1 MGDADAQPLV
11 ARSAVRS
18 LSAQAAR
25 EHGKVRTEDPF
36 GTPGHDEGNLV
47 FDRARGEAQIRRQ
60 RIAQDRHSIFAGE
73 IVDPAVALGLAEHR
87 QDRRR
92 RDFTRLDKP
101 HEAGNVAGALGR
113 NAHHINRNRRHGYS
127 ASPVDQK
134 INLGSVQPMT

>member
-73 IVDPAVALGLAEHR
+73 IVDPAVASVLPSTARIDDGETLPASISRMRPETSPGPLVGMRTTSTEIAGMVTPHR
-87 QDRRR
+87 RL
-92 RDFTRLDKP
+92 TRKSIW
-101 HEAGNVAGALGR
+101 VR
-113 NAHHINRNRRHGYS
+113 SSR
-127 ASPVDQK
+127 
-134 INLGSVQPMT
+134 